1 MTTSCWHG
9 SAATFVGPAYTVA
22 WQCVGS
28 FLCKAS
34 KPSPFSGSG
43 LFYFGDIL
51 CHLNRPGHF
60 EISSVFPNVS
70 APDSVIRN
78 REHFWAWYP
87 PENIFTFPSE
97 LNHHFQKKKVLD
109 GLNLSFVQNL
119 RSWKCL
125 WEVDV
130 NSEYFSQA
138 PLEVFEESNFHYFCL
153 CSLLINSTRRLES
166 PTVQKIEPGSEE
178 PMQSGHKLL
187 FRQGLAMTHK
197 KNIPC
202 LWNTVSVNSL
212 SIKSQ
217 MYKHDIKKL
226 FFVCLVFLEWLW
238 HTKWKQ
244 TFVVWKA

>member
-1 MTTSCWHG
+1 MSFKQARPFWDFFSVSKCFCTR
-9 SAATFVGPAYTVA
+9 
-22 WQCVGS
+22 QCDQEQRTLLS
-28 FLCKAS
+28 LIPTWKHIHIS
-34 KPSPFSGSG
+34 LWIKPSFS
-43 LFYFGDIL
+43 
-51 CHLNRPGHF
+51 
-60 EISSVFPNVS
+60 
-70 APDSVIRN
+70 A
-78 REHFWAWYP
+78 
-87 PENIFTFPSE
+87 
-97 LNHHFQKKKVLD
+97 KKVLY

-178 PMQSGHKLL
+178 LMQSGHKLL

-217 MYKHDIKKL
+217 MYKQDIKNFFCL
-226 FFVCLVFLEWLW
+226 FGFFRVTVAYKVKANFCSLKSLTVFPCLYPPPP
-238 HTKWKQ
+238 HTH
-244 TFVVWKA
+244 THI